1 MFKEI
6 EKSTCVMRV
15 VNQILQAIT
24 KKKLNPGGKLSSERE
39 LAEQFK
45 ISRPILREGISALSF
60 LGIVQRKRGKGNY
73 ISSSLNTSIINNSFK
88 YIVISKEKEVEDLLE
103 ARRAIECDLIGLAV
117 YRRTPLHLEKLKQKI
132 QELKN
137 CSKTSPKRVQIDYE
151 FHLVIGEAAKS
162 RILQDLQL
170 ALRDKV
176 IEIMK
181 VGVYLPEAL
190 IKTEREHV
198 LMYKAMK
205 NSDVEMARKIMG
217 NHIEQLKVRHIK
229 KLENIDNLSFK
240 DRKRY
245 DMTNFK
251 EI

>member
-1 MFKEI
+1 MFNEI
-6 EKSTCVMRV
+6 VNPSCVIYV

-24 KKKLNPGGKLSSERE
+24 QGKLNPGDKLFSERE
-39 LAEQFK
+39 LAEKFK

-60 LGIVQRKRGKGNY
+60 LGIIQRKRGKGNY
-73 ISSSLNTSIINNSFK
+73 ISNSLNTSIINNSFK

-103 ARRAIECDLIGLAV
+103 ARRAIECDLIGLAA
-117 YRRTPLHLEKLKQKI
+117 YRRNPIHLEKLKQKI

-151 FHLVIGEAAKS
+151 FHLLIGEAAKS

-190 IKTEREHV
+190 IKIEREHV
-198 LMYKAMK
+198 LMYEAIK
-205 NSDVEMARKIMG
+205 NSDAKMARKIMK

-229 KLENIDNLSFK
+229 KLENLDNLSLK
-240 DRKRY
+240 NK
-245 DMTNFK
+245 K